1 MPDQLKVVVCASGG
15 GGNFQALIDARMQ
28 LGMEI
33 TTLLVDRHCGA
44 ISRAQRHSIAWRQ
57 IDVAAGNG
65 DLDATFD
72 AAMPHG
78 TQLIVLAGFLPI
90 VPSAFCSKWAGRII
104 NIHPSLL
111 PKHGGKGMYGVKVQ
125 EAVLAA
131 GDASAGC
138 TVHYVNSVVDGGAI
152 ISQQV
157 VDVAAGETAWQLGG
171 RIFKEEG
178 ALLVNAIASLRPS
191 LLRSSKL

>member
-1 MPDQLKVVVCASGG
+1 
-15 GGNFQALIDARMQ
+15 
-28 LGMEI
+28 
-33 TTLLVDRHCGA
+33 
-44 ISRAQRHSIAWRQ
+44 
-57 IDVAAGNG
+57 
-65 DLDATFD
+65 
-72 AAMPHG
+72 
-78 TQLIVLAGFLPI
+78 
-90 VPSAFCSKWAGRII
+90 
-104 NIHPSLL
+104 
-111 PKHGGKGMYGVKVQ
+111 MYGVKVQ